1 MECVIMDFINQ
12 LLETLESQKET
23 ILTYL
28 GSLSL
33 SGGVVGGA
41 VYYFKTKAQN
51 VVSAGDKSAKVVR
64 DEVNEL
70 KKQVEELKEGNKIMS
85 EYIELSSK
93 VKSESTVVSDDLK
106 QQFKEINVNA
116 KNYKEKMK
124 DQIANKIKE
133 KTEEF
138 LGNF

>member
-1 MECVIMDFINQ
+1 MDFINQ

-116 KNYKEKMK
+116 KDYKKKMK
-124 DQIANKIKE
+124 KQVII
-133 KTEEF
+133 
-138 LGNF
+138 LI